1 VRLLSLLD
9 LLGYRGK
16 EWNAFDDDV
25 GGSWWK
31 AHLCLRS
38 IRGVRFFLV
47 YLVYGDSEERELPS
61 RAYVCSRFDV
71 ECIRLKQSGDE
82 EGVSQEFGRRVVLE

>member
-1 VRLLSLLD
+1 MATA
-9 LLGYRGK
+9 K
-16 EWNAFDDDV
+16 NEN
-25 GGSWWK
+25 
-31 AHLCLRS
+31 
-38 IRGVRFFLV
+38 
-47 YLVYGDSEERELPS
+47 LPS